1 MKFKIGDKVSFL
13 NDKGGGI
20 VTKIVDDNIVHVT
33 IEDGFEI
40 PVMAKEL
47 LKTGTAEMSADITR
61 AHEQIIAK
69 KNEPEYYGEDDI
81 LPLYI
86 SHNNPDQRPEGLY
99 FCFVPEIQDNPL
111 SGSLEVHLINHTN
124 YTSVFSFFLNHSGD
138 YHGTE
143 YGYIAAHSRLQ
154 LATIGRSEIEKWAN
168 ALWQN
173 VFFAEGK
180 CKPLPP
186 YSGLINFRPIKLYK
200 EESFQYES
208 LLRKKA
214 FFTEVALLSQMH
226 QKPLLDEKV
235 SQETLK
241 SLEAKIKP
249 AGKATQTQPKQVKES
264 FLEKHKIDDKIA
276 EVDLHIGELV
286 DNFTNLENSDMLN
299 LQMNYFRKC
308 LQQAEKEKLSKVIFI
323 HGIGNGKL
331 KTEIS
336 KTLQGIKGIDYYDA
350 PYARYGMGATEVNL
364 YRNK

>member
-1 MKFKIGDKVSFL
+1 MDFKVGDKVSFL

-20 VTKIVDDNIVHVT
+20 VTKITSDNIVHVT

-47 LKTGTAEMSADITR
+47 LKTGTAEMSDDITR
-61 AHEQIIAK
+61 AHQNIIAK
-69 KNEPEYYGEDDI
+69 KNEPEYEVEDI

-111 SGSLEVHLINHTN
+111 SGSLEIHLINHTR

-143 YGYIAAHSRLQ
+143 YGYLDAQSRLQ
-154 LATIGRSEIEKWAN
+154 LGTIGRSEIEKWAN

-173 VFFAEGK
+173 VFFQEDK
-180 CKPLPP
+180 CRPLPP
-186 YSGLINFRPIKLYK
+186 FSGLVNFRPIKLYK
-200 EESFQYES
+200 EESFQFES

-214 FFTEVALLSQMH
+214 FFVEVALISDLNK
-226 QKPLLDEKV
+226 KPLLDEKI
-235 SQETLK
+235 SKETLK
-241 SLEAKIKP
+241 TLEEKIRPAASSTTSKP
-249 AGKATQTQPKQVKES
+249 PQSKES
-264 FLEKHKIDDKIA
+264 FLEKHKIDDRIA

-286 DNFTNLENSDMLN
+286 DNFTNMENSDMLN
-299 LQMNYFRKC
+299 MQLDYFRKC
-308 LQQAEKEKLSKVIFI
+308 LHQAEKEKLSKVIFI
-323 HGIGNGKL
+323 HGVGNGKL
-331 KTEIS
+331 KTEIN
-336 KTLQGIKGIDYYDA
+336 KALQSAQGIDYYDA
-350 PYARYGMGATEVNL
+350 PYARYGMGATEVNF

>member
-1 MKFKIGDKVSFL
+1 MNFKVGDKVSFL

-20 VTKIVDDNIVHVT
+20 ITKILDDSIVHVT

-47 LKTGTAEMSADITR
+47 LKTGTAEMAADISR
-61 AHEQIIAK
+61 AHQNIIAK
-69 KNEPEYYGEDDI
+69 NNEPEYEDDI
-81 LPLYI
+81 LPLYL
-86 SHNNPDQRPEGLY
+86 SHNNPDQRAEGLY
-99 FCFVPEIQDNPL
+99 FCFVPEIQENPL
-111 SGSLEVHLINHTN
+111 SGSLEIHLINHTR
-124 YTSVFSFFLNHSGD
+124 YTSVFSLFLNHSGD

-143 YGYIAAHSRLQ
+143 YGYIEAESRLQ

-173 VFFAEGK
+173 VFFMEDK

-186 YSGLINFRPIKLYK
+186 FSGLVNFRPIKLYK
-200 EESFQYES
+200 EESFQFES

-214 FFTEVALLSQMH
+214 LFVEVVLVSEMH
-226 QKPLLDEKV
+226 KKPLLDEKI
-235 SQETLK
+235 SKEALKTL
-241 SLEAKIKP
+241 EEKIRPEVAATMPKP
-249 AGKATQTQPKQVKES
+249 TQARES

-286 DNFTNLENSDMLN
+286 ENFTNLENSDMLN
-299 LQMNYFRKC
+299 LQMDYFRKC
-308 LQQAEKEKLSKVIFI
+308 MNQAEKEKLSKVIFI

-331 KTEIS
+331 KTEIN
-336 KTLQGIKGIDYYDA
+336 KVLQTTQGIEYYDA
-350 PYARYGMGATEVNL
+350 PYARYGMGATEVKF